1 MSEVKRF
8 FAALGFDPE
17 PYVDMIED
25 GDGTYVYYEDYEAL
39 RAQLADARK
48 EIERLN
54 ISLELQADRVDKLID
69 ENVKAEAENAALR
82 ARLKGVEEVEE
93 YKNHEFCKD
102 VECTALEYNTCSPVI
117 CHKTAKH
124 FHKWLKQHG
133 YKIVKVASIV

>member
-1 MSEVKRF
+1 MVDVSPAQVARGASMKEGKMSDNREH
-8 FAALGFDPE
+8 ATTNAMNGGQIH
-17 PYVDMIED
+17 IE
-25 GDGTYVYYEDYEAL
+25 
-39 RAQLADARK
+39 K
-48 EIERLN
+48 
-54 ISLELQADRVDKLID
+54 LEQ
-69 ENVKAEAENAALR
+69 ENAALR

>member
-1 MSEVKRF
+1 MSKVMTHENVSE
-8 FAALGFDPE
+8 AE
-17 PYVDMIED
+17 PSKESFEKQIA
-25 GDGTYVYYEDYEAL
+25 TL
-39 RAQLADARK
+39 RAQLAEAQK
-48 EIERLN
+48 EIERLKKHACEYSAVDN
-54 ISLELQADRVDKLID
+54 AIINPCGFVMKLLEKFEQAG
-69 ENVKAEAENAALR
+69 AENAALR